1 MLTYGVYQWVLVDRD
16 PSGLLDALSQAKQV
30 TKGHKLQLLVIG
42 VAIFGIKHFL
52 KSCFLCFA
60 LCFVYLFFFV
70 VGFVSS
76 VVFSLLFSC
85 VPGLSR
91 TSTAGPDRTFWA
103 VIRSDEEDFSEAAPS
118 ENP

>member
-1 MLTYGVYQWVLVDRD
+1 MGV
-16 PSGLLDALSQAKQV
+16 
-30 TKGHKLQLLVIG
+30 
-42 VAIFGIKHFL
+42 FG
-52 KSCFLCFA
+52 
-60 LCFVYLFFFV
+60 

-76 VVFSLLFSC
+76 GGFSLLFSC

-103 VIRSDEEDFSEAAPS
+103 VIRADEEDFSEAAPS